1 MSRITAGLTLA
12 LAIVAATAGAATAHH
27 GWTSYDSDRTVTLTG
42 TVREAAFEHP
52 HATLRLEAQGRVWLV
67 VLPPPTRAVPMGLN
81 AQTLTAGTSVT
92 IVGHPHRSVED
103 EVRATRLTMGGR
115 TYQLR

>member
-1 MSRITAGLTLA
+1 MMRIAVSFALA
-12 LAIVAATAGAATAHH
+12 LVVTAAAAGGATAHH
-27 GWTSYDSDRTVTLTG
+27 GWTSYHSDRTVTLAG

-52 HATLRLEAQGRVWLV
+52 HATLRLESEGRIWV
-67 VLPPPTRAVPMGLN
+67 VILPPPTRAVPMGLN

-103 EVRATRLTMGGR
+103 EVRATRLVMAGR